1 MGRVSTEG
9 SYQPA
14 YPSQQTQNARKM
26 MDHFEGWIILRG
38 RGGGKVKGS
47 IDLDVPGGFPEGS
60 AVSGQKKVRAQRT
73 EV

>member
-1 MGRVSTEG
+1 MSTEE

-14 YPSQQTQNARKM
+14 DPSQKTQSARKV

-47 IDLDVPGGFPEGS
+47 IDPDVPGGFREGS
-60 AVSGQKKVRAQRT
+60 VVSGQNKVRAQRT